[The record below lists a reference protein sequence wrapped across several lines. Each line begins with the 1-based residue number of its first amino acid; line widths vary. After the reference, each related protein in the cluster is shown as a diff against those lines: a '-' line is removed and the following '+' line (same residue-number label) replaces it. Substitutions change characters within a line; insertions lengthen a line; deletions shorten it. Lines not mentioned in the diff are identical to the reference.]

1 MSDLGILLIVG
12 VVLAAL
18 ILIIYNGIIARMN
31 SVERAWAN
39 VITEER
45 QKNKI
50 IPTLE
55 GLVDQYKLHESSVL
69 KDITAL
75 RSALQELSSDNVDTA
90 QLAAAE
96 AKSGALMKGLNVV
109 VENYPDLKASEVFNN
124 LMREVAEQQDNIGAA
139 IRIFNQNVESFNNG
153 IEQFPNSLVN
163 NLLNKKVKL
172 NTFSDEEAEGNFE
185 YKPNIS

>member
-1 MSDLGILLIVG
+1 MTDLWILLAVG
-12 VVLAAL
+12 ALIALIVLA
-18 ILIIYNGIIARMN
+18 IYNGIIARMN

-96 AKSGALMKGLNVV
+96 AKSSALMKGLNVV
-109 VENYPDLKASEVFNN
+109 VENYPELKASEVFNN
-124 LMREVAEQQDNIGAA
+124 LMREVAEQQENVGAA
-139 IRIFNQNVESFNNG
+139 IRIFNQNVEDFNNG
-153 IEQFPNSLVN
+153 IEQFPNSLIN
-163 NLLNKKVKL
+163 SMLNKKDKL
-172 NTFSDEEAEGNFE
+172 NVFRDEEAESGFD
-185 YKPNIS
+185 YKPNFS